1 MKNKFLKRLIRQN
14 ELYIFIII
22 IIFSIVINF
31 INPIFLSL
39 ENMFDVAKNAAGM
52 AVLSIGFFIVLLS
65 GGIDI
70 SFAAIA
76 ISGQYIAIKSL
87 IALGIDNLWLAF
99 LISCFV
105 GIVLGSIN
113 GLFIA
118 IFKIPTLIATLGTMS
133 IFHGGLL
140 FFIGTKATYSS
151 GLPTCLKKF
160 GDFTVFNIKASD
172 GHTYGLSGFVLIVI
186 GVIVVS
192 WIILKYTMLGRSIYA
207 IGGNVESAERS
218 GINVI
223 GTQFFIYCYA
233 GFLAGIMGIMHV
245 SLIMYMNPAHIVGS
259 ELSVIGAVI
268 LGGAS
273 IMGGKGSIIGTMLG
287 VTMISLLDNSLILMG
302 LSSVWHQFFVGLMII
317 IGVRITSYQNK
328 IRSRRLLVF

>member
-1 MKNKFLKRLIRQN
+1 MKNKFLKRLISQN
-14 ELYIFIII
+14 ELYLFFVI
-22 IIFSIVINF
+22 IIFSIVITF
-31 INPIFLSL
+31 INPIFLRL
-39 ENMFDVAKNAAGM
+39 ENLFDVAKNAAGM

-65 GGIDI
+65 GGIDV
-70 SFAAIA
+70 SFTAVA

-99 LISCFV
+99 LISCSV

-118 IFKIPTLIATLGTMS
+118 VFKIPTLITTLGTLS

-140 FFIGTKATYSS
+140 FFVGTKATYSS
-151 GLPTCLKKF
+151 GLPPSLAKF
-160 GDFTVFNIKASD
+160 GAFTVFNITASD
-172 GHTYGLSGFVLIVI
+172 GRTYGLSGFVLIVI
-186 GVIVVS
+186 GVIAVS

-207 IGGNVESAERS
+207 IGGNMESAERS
-218 GINVI
+218 GINVK
-223 GTQFFIYCYA
+223 GTQFFIYCYV

-245 SLIMYMNPAHIVGS
+245 SLIRYLNPAHIVGS
-259 ELSVIGAVI
+259 EISVIGAVI

-287 VTMISLLDNSLILMG
+287 VAMISLLNNSLILMG
-302 LSSVWHQFFVGLMII
+302 LSSVWHKFFVGLIII
-317 IGVRITSYQNK
+317 IGVSITSYQNK
-328 IRSRRLLVF
+328 RRSKRLLVV

>member
-1 MKNKFLKRLIRQN
+1 MKNKFLKGLIKQH
-14 ELYIFIII
+14 EFYLFFIII
-22 IIFSIVINF
+22 VFSIVISS
-31 INPIFLSL
+31 INPIFLGL
-39 ENMFDVAKNAAGM
+39 ENLFDVAKNASGM
-52 AVLSIGFFIVLLS
+52 AILSIGFFIVLLS
-65 GGIDI
+65 GGIDV
-70 SFAAIA
+70 SFTAIA
-76 ISGQYIAIKSL
+76 ISGQYIAIKTL

-118 IFKIPTLIATLGTMS
+118 VFKIPTLITTLGTLS

-140 FFIGTKATYSS
+140 FFVGTEATYSS
-151 GLPTCLKKF
+151 GLPTSLGKF
-160 GDFTVFNIKASD
+160 GAFTVFNIEASA

-186 GVIVVS
+186 GVIAVS

-207 IGGNVESAERS
+207 IGGNMESAKRS

-245 SLIMYMNPAHIVGS
+245 SLIRYLNPAHIVGS
-259 ELSVIGAVI
+259 EISVIGAVI

-273 IMGGKGSIIGTMLG
+273 ILGGKGSIVGTLLG
-287 VTMISLLDNSLILMG
+287 VAMISLLDNSLILIG
-302 LSSVWHQFFVGLMII
+302 LSSFWHEFFVGLIII
-317 IGVRITSYQNK
+317 IGVSITSYQNK
-328 IRSRRLLVF
+328 WKSKRLLAF